1 MLIGLQF
8 LRCIGCLLVVHAHL
22 THHYVG
28 YFFLDV
34 FFIVSAFVMGMLM
47 TRPTLSQNKFVKDRL
62 TRAVPFY
69 WSLTLIIFAI
79 ALVKPQLLGTG
90 TADPVHLFKSLFFIP
105 YENAQGILNPL
116 LPVAWTMNYEI
127 LLYVF
132 SCLSFA
138 FAVRY
143 RLLFVAV
150 ALITINMIGRLL
162 VDQYEEA
169 LLYAGWYMLDFPL
182 GLLLWHLYE
191 HHRERLAMSLRTAL
205 TVIALSAAFM
215 LYAEQTLI
223 ERIDRFWLYSLPS
236 TLLIWATLCCESR
249 IPKGGLSRFMVWI
262 GDASFSIYLIHVFVI
277 MAIFK
282 LTPLLIPGF
291 EPNLAIKLLT
301 FVLSVGAGLLVDRYY
316 DKPLW
321 RLFRNGLERLGP
333 FGRMTP
339 LPAGGR

>member
-28 YFFLDV
+28 YYFLDV

-47 TRPTLSQNKFVKDRL
+47 TRPQLSQNKFVKDRL

-69 WSLTLIIFAI
+69 WSLTFIIFAI
-79 ALVKPQLLGTG
+79 ALVAPSLLGTG
-90 TADPVHLFKSLFFIP
+90 TADPMHLLKSLFFIP
-105 YENAQGILNPL
+105 YENAQGILSPL

-132 SCLSFA
+132 SCLA
-138 FAVRY
+138 FGLAPRH
-143 RLLFVAV
+143 RLAFVAA
-150 ALITINMIGRLL
+150 ALIAINFIGRLL
-162 VDQYEEA
+162 VDRYEEA

-191 HHRERLAMSLRTAL
+191 HHRQRLAMSLRTAL
-205 TVIALSAAFM
+205 TVIALTSAFM
-215 LYAEQTLI
+215 LYAEQSLVDH
-223 ERIDRFWLYSLPS
+223 IDRFWLYGLPS
-236 TLLIWATLCCESR
+236 TVLIWATLCCEPH
-249 IPKGGLSRFMVWI
+249 IPRGRLTTVMVWI

-277 MAIFK
+277 EAVFK
-282 LTPLLIPGF
+282 LVPRLLPGF
-291 EPNLAIKLLT
+291 ELSLPVMVLT
-301 FVLSVGAGLLVDRYY
+301 FLLSVIAGLLVDRYY
-316 DKPLW
+316 DKPLSRW
-321 RLFRNGLERLGP
+321 FRDRIERMGP